1 MLTQKVTEHW
11 LHRWMD
17 YMKRPHDGHAF
28 ETDRHAVTKII
39 TNILISR
46 STQED
51 HGTLTSSLS
60 ELYETPT
67 EWPKYVP
74 TAPVVCTIYAGAHDA
89 KLDIQC
95 FKNCQHI
102 RTCRKKCPPRV
113 ARPELFVF
121 RVFVSK
127 HFGNSEIGKIRWSPR
142 KLHQVGSRKCR
153 RTRISI
159 VIIIIIISQKPLC

>member
-1 MLTQKVTEHW
+1 MLAQKVTEHW

-28 ETDRHAVTKII
+28 ETDRHAVTKRI

-67 EWPKYVP
+67 DWPKYVP

-102 RTCRKKCPPRV
+102 RTCRNKMPAKGCKTR
-113 ARPELFVF
+113 AFCLQ
-121 RVFVSK
+121 SID
-127 HFGNSEIGKIRWSPR
+127 SEIGKIRWSPR

-159 VIIIIIISQKPLC
+159 VIIIIIISQKPCVS

>member
-102 RTCRKKCPPRV
+102 RTCRKKMPAKGCKTR
-113 ARPELFVF
+113 AFCFQSICFKALW
-121 RVFVSK
+121 K
-127 HFGNSEIGKIRWSPR
+127 FGNWENQMKSKKITSSWIKKVS
-142 KLHQVGSRKCR
+142 